1 MDPALVGDRCV
12 FGDVFAWDFRDCA
25 FDGKGALGERKCGVY
40 IRGMGDAFGCL
51 RERGCAAHEIC
62 DAVHEMLAARLCVSA
77 CDVCGRLSVLGRDG
91 MESYEYLFGTEC
103 IVGRYAARVVCGEE
117 EA

>member
-1 MDPALVGDRCV
+1 MVPALAGDRCV
-12 FGDVFAWDFRDCA
+12 FGSVFAWGFRDCA
-25 FDGKGALGERKCGVY
+25 FDGKGTLGKRKSGADIGCV
-40 IRGMGDAFGCL
+40 GDAFVSL
-51 RERGCAAHEIC
+51 REHGCAAHEIC

-103 IVGRYAARVVCGEE
+103 IVGRYAARVVCGKE